1 MASLKPRRRRPMA
14 VKRRGPWWRVL
25 LALGVFAIVLV
36 GYGGWRGARALLG
49 SDWLRLREL
58 RIEGCRVLPVAR
70 VRERL
75 EPLLGRP
82 LFGRGGIDVDSLAV
96 ALGDLPRVRHLEL
109 RRRLP
114 GTLECRVTEAA
125 GVALW
130 LEGRFV
136 EIDAAGLALERFG
149 DAAPDLPII
158 RPAQTLGPDSLRR
171 LALAALDALR
181 RADFDLARE
190 VSEITADSTGI
201 VYYRSETPTR
211 VRMGWEDFGARTRC
225 YRDVF
230 AEIAADTFP
239 GELDLRYRD
248 QVVARERRALEKP

>member
-1 MASLKPRRRRPMA
+1 MA

-25 LALGVFAIVLV
+25 LALGVFAIALA
-36 GYGGWRGARALLG
+36 GYGSWRGVTALLG

-82 LFGRGGIDVDSLAV
+82 LYGRGGIDIDSLAV
-96 ALGDLPRVRHLEL
+96 ALADLPRVR
-109 RRRLP
+109 RIDISRRLP
-114 GTLECRVTEAA
+114 GTLECRVSEAA

-130 LEGRFV
+130 LEGSFV
-136 EIDAAGLALERFG
+136 EIDAGGLALERFG

-158 RPAQTLGPDSLRR
+158 RPSPTLGPDSLRP

-181 RADFDLARE
+181 RADFDIARE
-190 VSEITADSTGI
+190 VSEMTADSTGI
-201 VYYRSETPTR
+201 VYYRNDSPTR
-211 VRMGWEDFGARTRC
+211 VRMGWENFGARTRC

-248 QVVARERRALEKP
+248 QVVARERRTLEKP